1 MRGYRFILLCI
12 LYAVLCTLNVQA
24 WTLRW
29 DLTDDKHYSLSEAS
43 KTLLQQT
50 DAPVEVT
57 ILLDGDLNAGFRRLK
72 KATEETVEEMSV
84 YAAIRV
90 NDRMS
95 ASLNDGM
102 MRDSLGLRPIVIHE
116 REQNGKTAQTTVYP
130 YALMRY
136 KGRQT
141 VVSLLKNTRGLSGEE
156 NLNASIEQLEFAFME
171 ALQGLTRTQTPRIAI
186 LEGHNE
192 PDEAHT
198 YDLTMALSKYFQV
211 DRGMIGTDVHM
222 LDPYK
227 AILIISPQ
235 TAFSDT
241 ERFIIDQYIMRGGTV
256 LWAIDGVRFSE
267 QVLQQEGYTPI
278 IALDLGLTEMLFR
291 YGIRIN
297 PALVQDIQCL
307 SIPVNVSTD
316 PEQPNLQ
323 PMPWTFAPLLLTSEG
338 SPVTRGLGQVMSTF
352 VSPIDAV
359 GGEDGIE
366 KRILLATST
375 ASRVTASPAEVNL
388 NDMNPDLNTFQYQ
401 YVPVA
406 VSLEGSFGSAYAHRM
421 VPEGVESQESRVES
435 IIKRSTKTR
444 QVVIGSGSILLN
456 EMQRSTPLPMG
467 YDRYSGMQFSNRDFI
482 VNALLWLTDS
492 EGLIGLREK
501 TVAMRLLNDR
511 RAHEQRASVQAI
523 STISPVALLALVGA
537 TTQAKHHGCD
547 GSESKQCFFHSVFV
561 FLWLIFL
568 FVIVRWGIFAWHTQ

>member
-1 MRGYRFILLCI
+1 LERYKEIIILAVC
-12 LYAVLCTLNVQA
+12 VLCVALTHVFVV
-24 WTLRW
+24 RW

-43 KTLLQQT
+43 KTLLRAT

-57 ILLDGDLNAGFRRLK
+57 LLLDGDLNAGFRRLQR
-72 KATEETVEEMSV
+72 AANETLEEMGVFGDVRCTMYDVQSPI
-84 YAAIRV
+84 A
-90 NDRMS
+90 
-95 ASLNDGM
+95 
-102 MRDSLGLRPIVIHE
+102 DSLGLQPIIIHE

-141 VVSLLKNTRGLSGEE
+141 VVTLLKNTRGLSGEE

-171 ALQGLTRTQTPRIAI
+171 ALHLLQQTETPRIAI

-198 YDLTMALSKYFQV
+198 YDLMTALSKYFQV
-211 DRGMIGTDVHM
+211 DRGAIGTDAHV
-222 LDPYK
+222 LDGYK
-227 AILIISPQ
+227 AVLVISPQ
-235 TAFSDT
+235 TAFSDI
-241 ERFIIDQYIMRGGTV
+241 ERFVIDQYIMRGGTV
-256 LWAIDGVRFSE
+256 LWALDGVRFSE
-267 QVLQQEGYTPI
+267 QVLQQEGFTPI
-278 IALDLGLTEMLFR
+278 VAQDLGLTELLFR
-291 YGIRIN
+291 YGVRVN

-359 GGEDGIE
+359 GGDDGIE
-366 KRILLATST
+366 KRILLASST
-375 ASRVTASPAEVNL
+375 ASRVTATPGEVNL
-388 NDMNPDLNTFQYQ
+388 SDMNPDLNAFQYQ

-421 VPEGVESQESRVES
+421 APEGVESDEAIRKTSV
-435 IIKRSTKTR
+435 KTR
-444 QVVIGSGSILLN
+444 QVVIGSGSIVVN
-456 EMQRSTPLPMG
+456 ETQRNTPLPMG

-482 VNALLWLTDS
+482 VNALLWMTDS

-501 TVAMRLLNDR
+501 TVTMRLLNDR
-511 RAHEQRASVQAI
+511 RAHEQRAQVQLI
-523 STISPVALLALVGA
+523 STICPVALLAII
-537 TTQAKHHGCD
+537 
-547 GSESKQCFFHSVFV
+547 GS
-561 FLWLIFL
+561 
-568 FVIVRWGIFAWHTQ
+568 IVYAIRKRRYEK